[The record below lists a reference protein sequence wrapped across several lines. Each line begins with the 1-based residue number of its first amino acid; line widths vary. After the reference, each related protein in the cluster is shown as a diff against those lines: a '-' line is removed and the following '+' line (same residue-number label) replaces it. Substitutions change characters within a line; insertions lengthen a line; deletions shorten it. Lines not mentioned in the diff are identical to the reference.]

1 MKKFLR
7 KTAIVFCV
15 VAAGAMLINPPFKKG
30 PHTSST
36 FMAAMAD
43 KHRRLDSIGSPRI
56 LAVGG
61 SNLAF
66 GLNSETLQ
74 DSFSMPVVNLGL
86 HAGLGLTFI
95 LEEARHV
102 IRSGDIVLLSCE
114 YSINAKGDPRLENTA
129 AWFYPGAA
137 DYYHVSSYD
146 AFKLYLDYTH
156 SRLEDLLAGDYNPHP
171 QKEDTVP
178 VYSREGFNAYGDM
191 VAHLSKG
198 PAAELRDRNDFPAD
212 HHQETSEL
220 QAFCAYAQSKN
231 VKVIYLF
238 PPYPVSEYTQQR
250 QKLGALAADLRKS
263 LHTPIPDSPEDF
275 IYSDSLFYDT
285 VYHLN
290 GKGRAARTA
299 RVIECLKQT
308 HLFARSPEL

>member
-1 MKKFLR
+1 MKKFLI
-7 KTAIVFCV
+7 KLAISFCI
-15 VAAGAMLINPPFKKG
+15 VAAGAILINPPFKKG

-61 SNLAF
+61 SSLAF
-66 GLNSETLQ
+66 GLNSEALQ
-74 DSFSMPVVNLGL
+74 DSFSMPVVNLAL

-95 LEEARHV
+95 LEEAKHV

-114 YSINAKGDPRLENTA
+114 YSIDTKGDQRLEKTA
-129 AWFYPGAA
+129 AWFYPEAA
-137 DYYHVSSYD
+137 DYYKINFYD
-146 AFKLYLDYTH
+146 AFKLYVDYTH
-156 SRLEDLLAGDYNPHP
+156 SRLEDLLAGDYNQRP
-171 QKEDTVP
+171 QKEDTVS

-198 PAAELRDRNDFPAD
+198 PAAELKGRNYFPAD
-212 HHQETSEL
+212 HREEISEL
-220 QAFCAYAQSKN
+220 QAFCDYARSKN

-238 PPYPVSEYTQQR
+238 PPYPVSEYKQQK
-250 QKLGALAADLRKS
+250 QKLSTLEADLRKS
-263 LHTPIPDSPEDF
+263 LHTPIPDSAEDF